1 MKYFIGIDPGE
12 ASGAVVILDKR
23 GGIYEAMT
31 MPDGEGLEKI
41 ARWAKHNGSTVI
53 IEDVQP
59 NRGWHIKSAWSF
71 AKHVGVLHHIF
82 PKALLIPP
90 VTWQLLL
97 TKHYPFKCP
106 KERAQAA
113 AKELWPS
120 MIWSMSKRAK
130 KPHNGAIDAALIAE
144 YARRLDLLRETN

>member
-12 ASGAVVILDKR
+12 NSGALVVIDKT
-23 GGIYEAMT
+23 GGIFEAMT

-41 ARWAKHNGSTVI
+41 AKWAKSNSSTIV

-82 PKALLIPP
+82 PKAILISPR
-90 VTWQLLL
+90 TWQALL
-97 TKHYPFKCP
+97 TKDYDADCP
-106 KERAQAA
+106 KERALMA
-113 AKELWPS
+113 AKELWPQ
-120 MIWSMSKRAK
+120 MIWSMTNKAR
-130 KPHNGAIDAALIAE
+130 KPHNGAIDAALLAE
-144 YARRLDLLRETN
+144 YGRRLDMMNENH